1 VTLDLDVLKCGN
13 REELKLGVHA
23 GALMLAALCGAYNA
37 AAWLVRRERHLAVN
51 AVVYTVLVVWEQQHI
66 SHHMEAIRHPADSG
80 SLAGPD
86 TSPPRS
92 LAA

>member
-1 VTLDLDVLKCGN
+1 VTLELDVLKCGN
-13 REELKLGVHA
+13 CEELKLGVHA
-23 GALMLAALCGAYNA
+23 GALTLAALCGAYNA

-51 AVVYTVLVVWEQQHI
+51 AVVYAMLVAWEQQHI
-66 SHHMEAIRHPADSG
+66 SHHLETIRHPTDSE

-86 TSPPRS
+86 TSPPTS